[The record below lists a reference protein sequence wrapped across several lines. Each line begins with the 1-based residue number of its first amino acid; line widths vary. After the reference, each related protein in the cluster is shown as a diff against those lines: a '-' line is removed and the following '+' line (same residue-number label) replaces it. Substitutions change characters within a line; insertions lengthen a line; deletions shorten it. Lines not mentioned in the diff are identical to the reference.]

1 MISSGSSKDFCI
13 CCSYDISSGTK
24 WIPRSQNDRADFLR
38 RTYDSDDS
46 AFLPRTDPTWG
57 PHSIDRFANHLNA
70 KLSRFNSRFWN
81 RVVEGIDA
89 FVRIRPGKII
99 MSVRLFTLFC
109 AFCFISVIVSFRV
122 SGYPFVAFRP
132 FLANDLPSWKLVCSD
147 N

>member
-1 MISSGSSKDFCI
+1 MTRTIL
-13 CCSYDISSGTK
+13 
-24 WIPRSQNDRADFLR
+24 FLHR
-38 RTYDSDDS
+38 I
-46 AFLPRTDPTWG
+46 DPTWG

-99 MSVRLFTLFC
+99 MFVGLSALFC

-122 SGYPFVAFRP
+122 SRYPFVAFRP
-132 FLANDLPSWKLVCSD
+132 FLANHLHRWKLVRSD
-147 N
+147 I

>member
-1 MISSGSSKDFCI
+1 MTFRLGWNGSRGLRLI
-13 CCSYDISSGTK
+13 GLI
-24 WIPRSQNDRADFLR
+24 FLVR
-38 RTYDSDDS
+38 VALMTRKIL
-46 AFLPRTDPTWG
+46 FLHRIDPTWG

-99 MSVRLFTLFC
+99 MSVRLSTLFC

>member
-1 MISSGSSKDFCI
+1 MTRTIL
-13 CCSYDISSGTK
+13 
-24 WIPRSQNDRADFLR
+24 FLHR
-38 RTYDSDDS
+38 I
-46 AFLPRTDPTWG
+46 DPTWG

-99 MSVRLFTLFC
+99 MFVGLSALFC

-122 SGYPFVAFRP
+122 SRYPLVAFRP
-132 FLANDLPSWKLVCSD
+132 FFANDLHRWKLVRSD
-147 N
+147 I

>member
-1 MISSGSSKDFCI
+1 MTFRLGWNGSRDLRLI
-13 CCSYDISSGTK
+13 GLI
-24 WIPRSQNDRADFLR
+24 FLVR
-38 RTYDSDDS
+38 VALMTRTIL
-46 AFLPRTDPTWG
+46 FLHRIDPTWG

-99 MSVRLFTLFC
+99 MSVRLSTLFC

-122 SGYPFVAFRP
+122 PGYPFVAFRP